1 MMLSMLSSHDVR
13 VLLYI
18 FLELDMVE
26 SNSKCLRLSARSAPK
41 GAPAVS
47 RPEGLT
53 IRPGIAL
60 SHTGE

>member
-1 MMLSMLSSHDVR
+1 M
-13 VLLYI
+13 LYI

-26 SNSKCLRLSARSAPK
+26 SNSKCLRLSARSHVRLPK
-41 GAPAVS
+41 AQVGAPAVS

-53 IRPGIAL
+53 IRPGIVL